1 MSTQSCTIQ
10 DLQRRSHALVV
21 IRVFTH
27 DLANFDNSFSQ
38 QQLDRV
44 VDPACTGEPYFRDSE
59 VKLLRFTTIVA
70 DGEKTLEE
78 FIQEAQYERLSRRK
92 KKKVESNYYRSP
104 PNHKIAPVLEQA
116 LSIT

>member
-1 MSTQSCTIQ
+1 M
-10 DLQRRSHALVV
+10 

-59 VKLLRFTTIVA
+59 VKMLRFTIVA
-70 DGEKTLEE
+70 NGEKTLEE
-78 FIQEAQYERLSRRK
+78 FIQEAQHERLPRRK

-104 PNHKIAPVLEQA
+104 PNHKLAPVLEQA
-116 LSIT
+116 LGTT